1 MTNRNGKAKNKLNV
15 LRKGENSSPKP
26 NNSLNFSIRKLNQIC
41 KSLSVKSN
49 VYKPECTIRLITD
62 YLSEKNK
69 IERILYSEISNYIFS
84 LDIERRGI
92 FATNIDNLLQ
102 YTMNYGNVKNAEIS
116 DDCKKIVIKIY
127 SIRKLNQ
134 ICKSLSVKS
143 NVYKPE
149 CTIRLITDYL
159 SEKNKIERILY
170 SEISNYIFSLDIE
183 RRGIFATNI
192 DNLLQYTM
200 NYGNVKNAEISD
212 DCKKIVIK
220 IYDHFQ
226 LALHQIENVKDILRT
241 GTSEVVE
248 GIRKEN
254 KGIEREY
261 ITILAIF
268 SSIVVAFVGGL
279 NFSNE
284 VLRNMGSISIYRLI
298 LVVDFLGFIILNLV
312 YMMIRL
318 IFEMNDME
326 IKYFN
331 IKSLN
336 YIMLFIAGIVIVL
349 RFFNIHMLPQY
360 LLQFQCWSK

>member
-1 MTNRNGKAKNKLNV
+1 M
-15 LRKGENSSPKP
+15 
-26 NNSLNFSIRKLNQIC
+26 
-41 KSLSVKSN
+41 
-49 VYKPECTIRLITD
+49 
-62 YLSEKNK
+62 
-69 IERILYSEISNYIFS
+69 
-84 LDIERRGI
+84 
-92 FATNIDNLLQ
+92 
-102 YTMNYGNVKNAEIS
+102 
-116 DDCKKIVIKIY
+116 
-127 SIRKLNQ
+127 
-134 ICKSLSVKS
+134 
-143 NVYKPE
+143 
-149 CTIRLITDYL
+149 
-159 SEKNKIERILY
+159 
-170 SEISNYIFSLDIE
+170 
-183 RRGIFATNI
+183 
-192 DNLLQYTM
+192 
-200 NYGNVKNAEISD
+200 
-212 DCKKIVIK
+212 
-220 IYDHFQ
+220 
-226 LALHQIENVKDILRT
+226 ALHQIENVKDILRT

>member
-15 LRKGENSSPKP
+15 LRKGGNSSPKP

-102 YTMNYGNVKNAEIS
+102 YTMNS
-116 DDCKKIVIKIY
+116 
-127 SIRKLNQ
+127 
-134 ICKSLSVKS
+134 
-143 NVYKPE
+143 
-149 CTIRLITDYL
+149 
-159 SEKNKIERILY
+159 
-170 SEISNYIFSLDIE
+170 
-183 RRGIFATNI
+183 
-192 DNLLQYTM
+192 
-200 NYGNVKNAEISD
+200 GNVKNAEISD

-318 IFEMNDME
+318 IFEINDME
-326 IKYFN
+326 IKYFK

-336 YIMLFIAGIVIVL
+336 NIMLFIAAVVIVL